1 MRLPSPPAARERSLR
16 RDLWSVCTGSSAFGF
31 LVNPFRISLS
41 FQRKSSGCHH
51 ALRKRLHVVG
61 SILLEIGTTHEKS
74 LPIARCRCPCLGFI
88 PAVNLLMQWESR
100 RQSCLKIDLFSSDGV
115 VEFQILGVQ
124 EISSIAG
131 EAGEIFKRLAA

>member
-1 MRLPSPPAARERSLR
+1 MP
-16 RDLWSVCTGSSAFGF
+16 GSSAFGF

-51 ALRKRLHVVG
+51 ALRKMLHVVG

-74 LPIARCRCPCLGFI
+74 LPIARRVAVHASALLR
-88 PAVNLLMQWESR
+88 AVNYLCNWESR
-100 RQSCLKIDLFSSDGV
+100 RQSRLKIDVFSCDGV

-131 EAGEIFKRLAA
+131 EAGEILKRLAG